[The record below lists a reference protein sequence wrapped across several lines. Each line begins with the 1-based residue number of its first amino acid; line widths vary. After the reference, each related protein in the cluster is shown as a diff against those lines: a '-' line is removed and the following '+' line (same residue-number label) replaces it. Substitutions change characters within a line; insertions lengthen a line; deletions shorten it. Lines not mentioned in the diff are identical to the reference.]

1 VKTVYRPNRKAGQDV
16 RRKKRP
22 RDYTGSVRRHLPT
35 VLVGAAVFGASF
47 AAVSLSGSVSGFV
60 KSSISFPLAQV
71 RISGNSHLSED
82 RVLAAA
88 DVSFG
93 ENLLD
98 VDLEAIRERL
108 MSHPLVRSATIRR
121 KFPSEIVIAI
131 TERTPAAVVFDGQP
145 YVVDAEGYVMA
156 LPGEGETTLPCLRGL
171 TVEGR
176 RVAVDDLGD
185 LEDGMMIIGAI
196 REAGFPKLSSLE
208 CIDLGRRSDAILV
221 PRGGRPLVHVGRTDV
236 AARLRSWE
244 AVVRDMAA
252 RWQEV
257 EYVDLRAE
265 GMVVAKPLPPAEESG
280 PGKDEG

>member
-1 VKTVYRPNRKAGQDV
+1 
-16 RRKKRP
+16 
-22 RDYTGSVRRHLPT
+22 
-35 VLVGAAVFGASF
+35 
-47 AAVSLSGSVSGFV
+47 
-60 KSSISFPLAQV
+60 
-71 RISGNSHLSED
+71 
-82 RVLAAA
+82 
-88 DVSFG
+88 
-93 ENLLD
+93 
-98 VDLEAIRERL
+98 
-108 MSHPLVRSATIRR
+108 M
-121 KFPSEIVIAI
+121 
-131 TERTPAAVVFDGQP
+131 RTPAAVVLDGQP

-156 LPGEGETTLPCLRGL
+156 LPGEGETILPCLRGL

-176 RVAVDDLGD
+176 RVAADDLAD

-221 PRGGRPLVHVGRTDV
+221 PRGGSPLVHVGRTNV
-236 AARLRSWE
+236 AARLIRWE

-265 GMVVAKPLPPAEESG
+265 GMVVTKPLPPAEESG